1 MLFHLLLIIS
11 REDTCAAAG
20 TDKGADRVESIGQ
33 RESENGDE
41 NQRQTCWV
49 SEKRWETLW
58 CKDSESSFWQLL
70 ERLYDADGL
79 AHRCEAVRDADKRGY
94 RDSDYESA
102 LVEPCELSWELNDE
116 QNDSNDEANKEDL
129 QLRVCERGERRS
141 ARFEV
146 NDLNIEQ
153 ANVSDKDTDTAA
165 NSVLKHWRNGLN
177 NHLTQGC
184 SGNNNVNN
192 AANKYHRHGFLPRKT
207 NTFHNSEGEEGVETH
222 TWS

>member
-49 SEKRWETLW
+49 SEKRWETLGVKIAKAVSGSCW
-58 CKDSESSFWQLL
+58 NDW
-70 ERLYDADGL
+70 YDADGL

-102 LVEPCELSWELNDE
+102 LVEPARAELGTNDE

-153 ANVSDKDTDTAA
+153 S
-165 NSVLKHWRNGLN
+165 
-177 NHLTQGC
+177 Q
-184 SGNNNVNN
+184 
-192 AANKYHRHGFLPRKT
+192 RKR
-207 NTFHNSEGEEGVETH
+207 
-222 TWS
+222 